1 LNSMKSLM
9 QNDVDKAE
17 ELLKR
22 ATEAVST
29 RKDFAKRLA
38 VDAKTVK
45 KLRVAADRAGISK
58 YLLNEPRDVT
68 LRNIHQNEEILSNL
82 KLSKQGAYQEL
93 EVRKRILLIL
103 KVD

>member
-1 LNSMKSLM
+1 MKELM
-9 QNDVDKAE
+9 KKDVERAE
-17 ELLKR
+17 ALLER
-22 ATEAVST
+22 ATEAVAT

-68 LRNIHQNEEILSNL
+68 LRNIHQNEEILLNL
-82 KLSKQGAYQEL
+82 KISKQGAYKEL
-93 EVRKRILLIL
+93 EIRKRILLIL
-103 KVD
+103 RVQ